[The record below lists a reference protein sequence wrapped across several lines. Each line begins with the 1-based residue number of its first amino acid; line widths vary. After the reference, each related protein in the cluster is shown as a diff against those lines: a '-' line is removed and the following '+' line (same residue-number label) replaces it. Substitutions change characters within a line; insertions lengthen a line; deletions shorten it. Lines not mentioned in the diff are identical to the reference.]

1 MMIVTGQMSLIQQDL
16 TCTSMATKKE
26 KEAILKLIRAAEEMD
41 DEGNF
46 LDARQEDGTWR
57 TGLVDAYNLLD
68 QYDTRHNHGDGTR
81 GGSLP
86 GVGERRE
93 EPHPTNE

>member
-1 MMIVTGQMSLIQQDL
+1 
-16 TCTSMATKKE
+16 MATKKE

-46 LDARQEDGTWR
+46 LDERQENGTWR

-68 QYDTRHNHGDGTR
+68 
-81 GGSLP
+81 
-86 GVGERRE
+86 
-93 EPHPTNE
+93 